1 MTIKRLSL
9 SLFFIALTFSIGLVS
24 VNLPLSSYAQNNAL
38 SQSGNGNNA
47 EQRNS
52 QSQHSEQNNQVVSGE
67 SSILSGNNLLCQDQE
82 NSATILLDDICDAEM
97 SGNPNQITNIFFTA
111 VVGDSPRLVPS
122 TNLDIILDGRTVYNE
137 TIVDKVVKRFTID
150 GQPSSLLIVKG
161 IANNFEIKDMK
172 ISPPAT
178 CQHTVKTFEC
188 RWNSPAYI
196 LMITLLG

>member
-1 MTIKRLSL
+1 MTIKRLGL
-9 SLFFIALTFSIGLVS
+9 TIFLVALTSSIGLVS

-38 SQSGNGNNA
+38 SQKGNGD
-47 EQRNS
+47 
-52 QSQHSEQNNQVVSGE
+52 SEQQIGQLQSSDHNGQAVSGD
-67 SSILSGNNLLCQDQE
+67 SSVLSGNNLLCQDQE
-82 NSATILLDDICDAEM
+82 NSVMTLLGDICDAEI
-97 SGNPNQITNIFFTA
+97 SKNPNQITNIFFTA

-122 TNLDIILDGRTVYNE
+122 TNLDVILDGRTVFNE
-137 TIVDKVVKRFTID
+137 TIVDKVVKRISID
-150 GQPSSLLIVKG
+150 GQPSSFLIVKG
-161 IANNFEIKDMK
+161 TANNFEIKDMR